1 MKCITKVEMNSR
13 EIVKKIVK
21 WLPLVVCLTMITA
34 TPAMAQ
40 AEGEAAGMAEGLK
53 YIGMA
58 ISVAGSCIGAGIA
71 VANTGAAALAAI
83 TERPE
88 LFGRSI
94 IYVGLAEGIA
104 IYGLLVSLLL
114 WII

>member
-1 MKCITKVEMNSR
+1 MRVEMNFRR
-13 EIVKKIVK
+13 EICRKAVK
-21 WLPLVVCLTMITA
+21 WLPLIICLTMFTA

-40 AEGEAAGMAEGLK
+40 AEGEAAGMASGLG
-53 YIGMA
+53 YIAMGLA
-58 ISVAGSCIGAGIA
+58 VAGSCIGAGIA
-71 VANTGAAALAAI
+71 VAHTGAASIAAI

-104 IYGLLVSLLL
+104 IYGLLVALLL
-114 WII
+114 WITV